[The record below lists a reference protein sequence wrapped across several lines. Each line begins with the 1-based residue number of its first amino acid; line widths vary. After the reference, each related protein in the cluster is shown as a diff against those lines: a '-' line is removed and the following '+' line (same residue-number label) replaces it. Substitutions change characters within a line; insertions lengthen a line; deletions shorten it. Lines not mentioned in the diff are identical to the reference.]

1 MSELEDHIKRVNNKI
16 QQLLKQYQSLQKVN
30 AQLTEELNSLKEL
43 RENDLFKIAQL
54 QQQVGILKSAAGQM
68 TESEKKAFEKIINQY
83 IRELDKCIG
92 LLSE

>member
-1 MSELEDHIKRVNNKI
+1 MSELEDHIKRVNTKI

-30 AQLTEELNSLKEL
+30 SQLTAELNSLKESH
-43 RENDLFKIAQL
+43 ENDLFRIAQL
-54 QQQVGILKSAAGQM
+54 QQQVGILKSATGQM
-68 TESEKKAFEKIINQY
+68 TEPEKKAFEKIINQY

>member
-30 AQLTEELNSLKEL
+30 SQLTAELNSLKESH
-43 RENDLFKIAQL
+43 ENDLFRIAQL
-54 QQQVGILKSAAGQM
+54 QQQVGILKSATGQM

>member
-30 AQLTEELNSLKEL
+30 SQLTEELNSLKEL

>member
-30 AQLTEELNSLKEL
+30 SQLAEELKSLKEL
-43 RENDLFKIAQL
+43 RESDLLRIAQL